1 MLNRYLNR
9 NVRGIRKRPL
19 RDNES
24 SPRSRANLE
33 LLEEFARCWQSLE
46 TVRKNM
52 ERNSMYAW
60 GDQWGDYVTDPET
73 GERITERDLI
83 LKEGKVPL
91 KNNMIAPIL
100 KNIEGQFRSN
110 TMKSVCS
117 VRDQRE
123 AKIGEMMS
131 VAVEYISDINDTIE
145 LDAECMKLLMCGGI
159 AAQRIEYGWNDARR
173 MNDVWIYSC
182 NPSRI
187 FFNTNTEDVRA
198 WDIHIIGET
207 FDMTRSQVV
216 SLFAH
221 NEADRQYIES
231 IYPVEGNFI
240 DSYGL
245 TDRERRYAD
254 FYTTSRPNMC
264 RVILGWKLETR
275 PAYFCHDLL
284 RGTYFWI
291 GEEELSV
298 IRQENARREEEAASA
313 GVLPE
318 DVLPI
323 EYEFGYERY
332 WYYRYMSPH
341 GDILQEGRSPY
352 WHGEHN
358 YVLMVHQLIQGM
370 AVPFVNDFIDQQRAI
385 NRTMML
391 IDFIRSASSKGLLL
405 VDDTAFTEMS
415 HEDIIDQYV
424 RYNGVLFCTLK
435 PGKRIQDVVTQLNG
449 HGAIQGDYELLNLQ
463 LKLINDISGV
473 NSAMQGKPAASGTA
487 ASLYAQQVQNS
498 SLNLKGLFGA
508 FSSFRRRRDTKVMKT
523 AQQFYTSRRY
533 LDLAGSDYSEEARL
547 YDPEKV
553 QACEIDLK
561 VTEGSNSPS
570 YQMVVN
576 DFLMQLLDK
585 QLIDVKMFLENC
597 SMPFAARILE
607 SIKLRERE
615 AQKQQAAM
623 APGPDMMQQIPGA
636 DTYLRR
642 QMNND
647 TLATPQ
653 DGIPMRR

>member
-1 MLNRYLNR
+1 MPNRYLNR
-9 NVRGIRKRPL
+9 NVRGLRKKPL
-19 RDNES
+19 RDNENN
-24 SPRSRANLE
+24 PRNKASLE
-33 LLEEFARCWQSLE
+33 LLEEFANCWYSLE
-46 TVRKNM
+46 AVRQNM
-52 ERNSMYAW
+52 SRNVMYAW
-60 GDQWGDYVTDPET
+60 GDQWGDYVKDPDT
-73 GERITERDLI
+73 GERVTERELI
-83 LKEGKVPL
+83 LRQGKVPL

-100 KNIEGQFRSN
+100 KNIEGQFRNN

-123 AKIGEMMS
+123 AKVGEMMS
-131 VAVEYISDINDTIE
+131 VAVEYVSDINDTLE
-145 LDAECMKLLMCGGI
+145 LDAECLKLLMCGGLV
-159 AAQRIEYGWNDARR
+159 AQRVEYGWNDAKR
-173 MNDVWIYSC
+173 MNDVWVYSC
-182 NPSRI
+182 NPNRI

-198 WDIHIIGET
+198 WDIHTIGEI
-207 FDMTRSQVV
+207 FDMPRQQVV
-216 SLFAH
+216 SLFAR
-221 NEADRQYIES
+221 NEQDRRYIES
-231 IYPVEGNFI
+231 IYTEEGNFI

-245 TDRERRYAD
+245 TERERKYAD
-254 FYTTSRPNMC
+254 FYTTSRTNLC

-284 RGTYFWI
+284 KGTYYWV
-291 GEEELSV
+291 GKDELSTV
-298 IRQENARREEEAASA
+298 IQENNRRTEEALSA
-313 GVLPE
+313 GVQPE
-318 DVLPI
+318 DILLV
-323 EYEFGYERY
+323 EYEFGFERY

-358 YVLMVHQLIQGM
+358 YVLLVHQLIQGT

-405 VDDTAFTEMS
+405 VDETAFSEMTR
-415 HEDIIDQYV
+415 EDIIDQYV

-435 PGKRIQDVVTQLNG
+435 QGKRIQDVVTQLNG

-498 SLNLKGLFGA
+498 SLNLKGLFGS

-523 AQQFYTSRRY
+523 VQQYYNTKRY
-533 LDLAGSDYSEEARL
+533 LDLAGNDYSAESRL

-561 VTEGSNSPS
+561 ISEGTDAPS

-597 SMPFAARILE
+597 SLPFSTRILE
-607 SIKLRERE
+607 SIKARERE
-615 AQKQQAAM
+615 VQEQQRQM
-623 APGPDMMQQIPGA
+623 SISPDMMQQIPGA
-636 DTYLRR
+636 GSPLR
-642 QMNND
+642 QKMNND
-647 TLATPQ
+647 TLASPQ
-653 DGIPMRR
+653 DGIPMRL